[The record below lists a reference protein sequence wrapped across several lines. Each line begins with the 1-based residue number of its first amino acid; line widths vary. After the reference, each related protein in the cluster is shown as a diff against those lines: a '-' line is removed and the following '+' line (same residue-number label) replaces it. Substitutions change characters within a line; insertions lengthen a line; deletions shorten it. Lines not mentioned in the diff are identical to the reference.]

1 MKKIILVFFSIAFL
15 SLVTGCGSF
24 FEKQEQNPVKEDNN
38 VSNIANNYKSVVL
51 YFSAT
56 GNTEK
61 VSKKISEITNSDLV
75 EILPNKDY
83 TNEDLKYTDDNCRAN
98 KEQNDDSSRPKIKN
112 VIDISSYDVVFLGY
126 PIWWGTN
133 PRIIL
138 TLLDTVDFSGKKVVL
153 FSTSSSSGI
162 EKSVSDLKN
171 YKQNLDIIDSKRF
184 SGNETKNEIESW
196 LSMLSINNEENKV
209 YIKINNN
216 VLSASLENNSSS
228 KAFVEK
234 LKQGDITI
242 KMSDYGNFEKVGEL
256 GFSLPANDKNITTKP
271 GDIILYQKD
280 KITIYYDTNTWDFT
294 KLGKIDNVN
303 QNELKNILGDGD
315 VSVTFSL
322 NK

>member
-1 MKKIILVFFSIAFL
+1 MKKIVLVFFSIVFL
-15 SLVTGCGSF
+15 SLVTGCGSL
-24 FEKQEQNPVKEDNN
+24 QEQNPVKKDNN

-56 GNTEK
+56 GNTETIA
-61 VSKKISEITNSDLV
+61 KKISEITNSDLIEV
-75 EILPNKDY
+75 LPDKEY

-112 VIDISSYDVVFLGY
+112 DIDISSYDVVFLGY

-138 TLLDTVDFSGKKVVL
+138 TLLDTVDFSDKKVVL
-153 FSTSSSSGI
+153 FSTSSSSGM

-171 YKQNLDIIDSKRF
+171 YKQNLDIISSKRF
-184 SGNETKNEIESW
+184 SGNETNKEIESW
-196 LSMLSINNEENKV
+196 LSMLRIKNEENKI
-209 YIKINNN
+209 YIKINDN
-216 VLSASLENNSSS
+216 VLSATLEDNSSS
-228 KAFVEK
+228 KALVDK

-256 GFSLPANDKNITTKP
+256 GFSLPANDKSITTQP

-294 KLGKIDNVN
+294 KLGKIDNVS
-303 QNELKNILGDGD
+303 QNELKKILGDGD